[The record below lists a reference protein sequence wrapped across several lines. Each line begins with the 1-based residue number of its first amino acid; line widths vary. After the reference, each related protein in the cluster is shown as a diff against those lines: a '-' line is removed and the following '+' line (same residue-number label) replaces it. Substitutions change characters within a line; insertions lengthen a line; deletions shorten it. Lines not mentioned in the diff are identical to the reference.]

1 MSKNIF
7 VFAEQRDGKLQKVS
21 LELIGKARELIT
33 APDQKVAAV
42 LIGYDIREAA
52 SNLIAFGAD
61 EVIIAENPAFAEYM
75 TEPYAKAMSEIIS
88 QRRPEI
94 VLYGATSIG
103 RDLAPRVS
111 ARILRGLR
119 RTAQSLRLMKK
130 PVCCS

>member
-61 EVIIAENPAFAEYM
+61 EVIIAEN
-75 TEPYAKAMSEIIS
+75 
-88 QRRPEI
+88 
-94 VLYGATSIG
+94 
-103 RDLAPRVS
+103 
-111 ARILRGLR
+111 
-119 RTAQSLRLMKK
+119 RLL
-130 PVCCS
+130 PNI